1 MGIKFSIVGNLSV
14 AKDSD
19 KHRAFEDK
27 LTDKG
32 GVFRSL
38 KLNMKSD
45 KDFFSPQIK
54 GFLNSAKKTDGAIN
68 VNDSDIYSLEQ
79 DSEGKYNSVKF
90 KYKDKEKHMKNIAE
104 FKKMVFVNDNE
115 RYEFCNEFDYSEFVY
130 NELTSGKFDNAKFR
144 VIGEIEYTSWFNEKT
159 NQEQTF
165 TNYSVNR
172 IYVVPDDTEEEATA
186 NIEMY
191 ITEDCI
197 NEDRLEEENL
207 LVVNGYI
214 PQYDGKKKADIGFYK
229 SIEYP
234 LNAEG
239 ELAQRKLKVIKKLL
253 LDNFDENQ
261 LCKIGFKVD
270 LINRREQLEFDESML
285 SDDEKEMVEL
295 GLMDMKDLEA
305 QYGMGMGSR
314 IEKIS
319 VSGIGKGYSKGA
331 IPVVELT
338 IEQLMKKADEE
349 KPKQE
354 INVDLDEN
362 SDDDLDIFADDD
374 LLPF

>member
-1 MGIKFSIVGNLSV
+1 MSKNFTMVGNLSV
-14 AKDSD
+14 GKDSD

-32 GVFRSL
+32 GIFRSL
-38 KLNMKSD
+38 KLNMKSNN
-45 KDFFSPQIK
+45 DFFSPQIK
-54 GFLNSAKKTDGAIN
+54 GFLNSAKKSDGTIN

-186 NIEMY
+186 NMEMY

-295 GLMDMKDLEA
+295 GLMDMKDLKL
-305 QYGMGMGSR
+305 QYSVGMGSR

-319 VSGIGKGYSKGA
+319 VSGIAKGYSKGS
-331 IPVVELT
+331 IPVELT
-338 IEQLMKKADEE
+338 IEQLMKKPDKE

>member
-1 MGIKFSIVGNLSV
+1 MGIRFTMTGSLAV

-19 KHRAFEDK
+19 KHKAFEDK

-32 GVFRSL
+32 GVFRTL
-38 KLNMKSD
+38 RLNMKSD

-54 GFLNSAKKTDGAIN
+54 GFLNSAKRNSDGTLN

-79 DSEGKYNSVKF
+79 DLEGKYNSVKF
-90 KYKDKEKHMKNIAE
+90 KYKDKDKHMNDIAE
-104 FKKMVFVNDNE
+104 FKKFVWVNDNE
-115 RYEFCNEFDYSEFVY
+115 RFEFCNEFDFSEFVHS
-130 NELTSGKFDNAKFR
+130 ELTSGKFDNAKFR
-144 VIGEIEYTSWFNEKT
+144 VIGEIEYSSWFNEKT

-165 TNYSVNR
+165 TNYSINR

-186 NIEMY
+186 NVEMY

-207 LVVNGYI
+207 LIVNGYI

-270 LINRREQLEFDESML
+270 LINRREELEFDESML

-295 GLMDMKDLEA
+295 GLMDIESLKLE
-305 QYGMGMGSR
+305 YGMGMGSR
-314 IEKIS
+314 IEKMS
-319 VSGIGKGYSKGA
+319 VNGIGRGYSKGA
-331 IPVVELT
+331 IPTELT
-338 IEQLMKKADEE
+338 IEQLLSKPEIDVKK
-349 KPKQE
+349 E
-354 INVDLDEN
+354 INVDLSEN
-362 SDDDLDIFADDD
+362 SDDELNIFGDDD
-374 LLPF
+374 LLSF

>member
-1 MGIKFSIVGNLSV
+1 MGIKFTMVGNLSV

-32 GVFRSL
+32 GIFRSL
-38 KLNMKSD
+38 KLNMKSNN
-45 KDFFSPQIK
+45 DFFSPQIK
-54 GFLNSAKKTDGAIN
+54 GFLNSAKKSDGAIN

-197 NEDRLEEENL
+197 NEDRLEENL

-295 GLMDMKDLEA
+295 GLMDMKDLKL
-305 QYGMGMGSR
+305 QYSVGMGSR
-314 IEKIS
+314 IEKMS
-319 VSGIGKGYSKGA
+319 VNGIGRGYSKGA
-331 IPVVELT
+331 IPVELT

-349 KPKQE
+349 KPKKE

-374 LLPF
+374 LLSF

>member
-1 MGIKFSIVGNLSV
+1 MGIKFTMVGNLSV

-32 GVFRSL
+32 GIFRSL
-38 KLNMKSD
+38 KLNMKSNN
-45 KDFFSPQIK
+45 DFFSPQIK
-54 GFLNSAKKTDGAIN
+54 GFLNSAKKSDGTIN

-270 LINRREQLEFDESML
+270 LINRREELQFNTEML

-314 IEKIS
+314 IEKMS
-319 VSGIGKGYSKGA
+319 VSGIGRGYSKGA
-331 IPVVELT
+331 IPVELT
-338 IEQLMKKADEE
+338 IEQLMKKAETDV
-349 KPKQE
+349 KKE

>member
-1 MGIKFSIVGNLSV
+1 MGIKFTMVGNLSV

-32 GVFRSL
+32 GIFRSL

-54 GFLNSAKKTDGAIN
+54 GFLNSAKKSDGAIN

-79 DSEGKYNSVKF
+79 DTEGKYNSVKF

-144 VIGEIEYTSWFNEKT
+144 IIGEIEYTSWFNEKT
-159 NQEQTF
+159 NQEQMF

-207 LVVNGYI
+207 LVVDGYI
-214 PQYDGKKKADIGFYK
+214 PQYDSKKKADIGFYK

-305 QYGMGMGSR
+305 QYGLGMGNR
-314 IEKIS
+314 IEKMS
-319 VSGIGKGYSKGA
+319 VNGIGRGYSKGA
-331 IPVVELT
+331 IPVELT

>member
-1 MGIKFSIVGNLSV
+1 MSIRFNMVGNLIV

-19 KHRAFEDK
+19 KHKAFEDK
-27 LTDKG
+27 MTDKG
-32 GVFRSL
+32 GVFRTL
-38 KLNMKSD
+38 RLNMKCGN
-45 KDFFSPQIK
+45 DFFSPQIK
-54 GFLNSAKKTDGAIN
+54 GFLNSAKRNSDGTLN
-68 VNDSDIYSLEQ
+68 VNDSDVYSLEQ
-79 DSEGKYNSVKF
+79 DLEGKYNSIKF
-90 KYKDKEKHMKNIAE
+90 KYKDKDKHMNDLAE

-115 RYEFCNEFDYSEFVY
+115 RYEFCNEFDFSEFVHS
-130 NELTSGKFDNAKFR
+130 ELKSGKFDNAKFR
-144 VIGEIEYTSWFNEKT
+144 VVGEIEYTSWFNEKT

-191 ITEDCI
+191 VTEDCI
-197 NEDRLEEENL
+197 NEDRLEENL
-207 LVVNGYI
+207 LIVNGYI
-214 PQYDGKKKADIGFYK
+214 PQYDSKKKADIGFYK

-239 ELAQRKLKVIKKLL
+239 ELAEKKTKVIKRLL
-253 LDNFDENQ
+253 VDNFDENQ

-270 LINRREQLEFDESML
+270 LINRREELEFNEDML

-295 GLMDMKDLEA
+295 GLMDIEDLKL
-305 QYGMGMGSR
+305 QYGGGMGNR
-314 IEKIS
+314 IEKMS
-319 VSGIGKGYSKGA
+319 VNGIGRGYSKGA
-331 IPVVELT
+331 IPCELT

-354 INVDLDEN
+354 VNVDLNGN
-362 SDDDLDIFADDD
+362 SDDDDLNIFADDD
-374 LLPF
+374 LPF

>member
-1 MGIKFSIVGNLSV
+1 MSKNFTMVGNLSV
-14 AKDSD
+14 GKDSD

-32 GVFRSL
+32 GIFRSL
-38 KLNMKSD
+38 KLNMKSNN
-45 KDFFSPQIK
+45 DFFSPQIK
-54 GFLNSAKKTDGAIN
+54 GFLNSAKKSDGTIN

-90 KYKDKEKHMKNIAE
+90 KYKDKEKHMKNMAE

-186 NIEMY
+186 NMEMY

-319 VSGIGKGYSKGA
+319 VSGIAKGYSKGS
-331 IPVVELT
+331 IPVELT
-338 IEQLMKKADEE
+338 IEQLMKKPDEE

-354 INVDLDEN
+354 INVDLNEN

>member
-1 MGIKFSIVGNLSV
+1 MGIKFTMVGNLSV

-32 GVFRSL
+32 GIFRSL
-38 KLNMKSD
+38 KLNMKSNN
-45 KDFFSPQIK
+45 DFFSPQIK
-54 GFLNSAKKTDGAIN
+54 GFLNSAKKSDDAIN

-79 DSEGKYNSVKF
+79 NSEGKYNSVKF

-159 NQEQTF
+159 NQEQIF

-191 ITEDCI
+191 INEDCV
-197 NEDRLEEENL
+197 NEDRLEDENL

-214 PQYDGKKKADIGFYK
+214 PQYDSKKKADIGFYK

-253 LDNFDENQ
+253 LDNFDKNQ

-285 SDDEKEMVEL
+285 SDDEKEMIEL
-295 GLMDMKDLEA
+295 GLMDIEDLKA
-305 QYGMGMGSR
+305 QYGLGMGNR
-314 IEKIS
+314 IEKMS
-319 VSGIGKGYSKGA
+319 VNGIAKGYSKGA
-331 IPVVELT
+331 IPVELT

-354 INVDLDEN
+354 INVDLNEE
-362 SDDDLDIFADDD
+362 SEDDLNIFADDD
-374 LLPF
+374 LLSF

>member
-32 GVFRSL
+32 GIFRSL
-38 KLNMKSD
+38 KLNMKSNN
-45 KDFFSPQIK
+45 DFFSPQIK
-54 GFLNSAKKTDGAIN
+54 GFLNSAKKSDGAIN

-159 NQEQTF
+159 NQEQIF

>member
-1 MGIKFSIVGNLSV
+1 MSIRFNMVGNLIV

-19 KHRAFEDK
+19 KHKAFEDK
-27 LTDKG
+27 MTDKG
-32 GVFRSL
+32 GVFRTL
-38 KLNMKSD
+38 RLNMKCGN
-45 KDFFSPQIK
+45 DFFSPQIK
-54 GFLNSAKKTDGAIN
+54 GFLNSAKRNSDGTLN
-68 VNDSDIYSLEQ
+68 VNDSDVYSLEQ
-79 DSEGKYNSVKF
+79 DLEGKYNSVKF
-90 KYKDKEKHMKNIAE
+90 KYKDKDKHMNDLAE

-115 RYEFCNEFDYSEFVY
+115 RYEFCNEFDFSEFVHS
-130 NELTSGKFDNAKFR
+130 ELKSGKFDNAKFR
-144 VIGEIEYTSWFNEKT
+144 VVGEIEYTSWFNEKT

-191 ITEDCI
+191 VTEDCI
-197 NEDRLEEENL
+197 NEDRLEENL
-207 LVVNGYI
+207 LIVNGYI
-214 PQYDGKKKADIGFYK
+214 PQYDSKKKADIGFYK

-239 ELAQRKLKVIKKLL
+239 ELAEKKTKVIKRLL
-253 LDNFDENQ
+253 VDNFDENQ

-270 LINRREQLEFDESML
+270 LINRREELEFNEDML

-295 GLMDMKDLEA
+295 GLMDIEDLKL
-305 QYGMGMGSR
+305 QYGGGMGNR
-314 IEKIS
+314 IEKMS
-319 VSGIGKGYSKGA
+319 VNGIGRGYSKGA
-331 IPVVELT
+331 IPCELT

-354 INVDLDEN
+354 VNVDLNGN
-362 SDDDLDIFADDD
+362 SDDDDLNIFADDD
-374 LLPF
+374 LPF